1 MLVRFGN
8 RSNATRH
15 VAKIAKFAYIYAIA
29 EDAMTVSAEH
39 PSTAR
44 LAPRGFP
51 DEYG

>member
-15 VAKIAKFAYIYAIA
+15 VAKIAKFAYIYGIA

-44 LAPRGFP
+44 YSSKRISR
-51 DEYG
+51 